1 MLENKSGKKKFSFT
15 GMVFIEI
22 RQNYISN
29 HNKIKN
35 SDFSKKKQGSDS
47 GQV

>member
-1 MLENKSGKKKFSFT
+1 
-15 GMVFIEI
+15 MVFIEI

-35 SDFSKKKQGSDS
+35 SDFSKKNKGQILGRYRSD
-47 GQV
+47 V